1 MAFKGIEERF
11 LAKVER
17 LYDQGSTRDIGLSH
31 VRGDQPFL
39 ELKPDDPNKNETKH
53 DSFAL
58 PIGSIKRDVI
68 RVGKFLTSG
77 NGLLFL
83 LKQQALQTGNEFVEN
98 RVLNPL
104 FVIGNVQ
111 PYKHFSRGL
120 ASAKDFDLAGEPLT
134 DHYGNKKPASDSSI
148 GSAGRLQK
156 HTGDD
161 AIARVTGNSPSLLSL
176 LSGRAISKIIGN
188 TFSVGK
194 AGSYGI
200 DDRPEFNVN
209 GELYSIATWKGV
221 KKASGPISNINRA
234 QANLRVGDIR
244 GAITNIK
251 NAFNQLRNGT
261 TSSTKVTLNDYFI
274 TDNINGADRYL
285 KDSIVDGKIS
295 TSYLQHP
302 VTDTRTP
309 IAPPTDYTAESSKT
323 VQERSNDIS
332 RKIASTSVSIKT
344 GIPSSD
350 AAFSTVATFLNSRRT
365 QSFPNFIT
373 TSDKAVEFDHLLY
386 PASSLRTRFNDDANN
401 RIGDMK
407 KIFAD
412 RQTKQFDYWDL
423 RKNITGIEY
432 TSVQAGAPLDP
443 TTLPSKAGGYMT
455 DKMNLHGVFD
465 NPVDATQTSL
475 KTLNDIRAV
484 GGKDLIDV
492 QWFDF
497 VNKKTIPFRAYVT
510 NIVESVNPQT
520 SDTPYIGRIER
531 NIVYAGVSRE
541 LSLQLRIHAL
551 SEQELTKV
559 WDKINYMTGLCFPS
573 KFVAGFMVPP
583 FVKLT
588 IGDVYRDQPG
598 YIRSLTHTI
607 EDNTPWEITSGAQVP
622 HGILMNITFSIIEK
636 RQMTTSS
643 TFYPLNSRG
652 ITANFSGI

>member
-39 ELKPDDPNKNETKH
+39 ELKPDDPDKNETKH

-58 PIGSIKRDVI
+58 PIGSIKRDAI

-120 ASAKDFDLAGEPLT
+120 ASAKDFDLV
-134 DHYGNKKPASDSSI
+134 
-148 GSAGRLQK
+148 GSPVDPSLGAAGRLQK

-161 AIARVTGNSPSLLSL
+161 ATARVIGKTSSLLSL
-176 LSGRAISKIIGN
+176 LSGRAISSIIGN

-194 AGSYGI
+194 AGSYGMN
-200 DDRPEFNVN
+200 DRPEFNVN
-209 GELYSIATWKGV
+209 GELYSIATWRGL
-221 KKASGPISNINRA
+221 KKTTDPISNISRA

-244 GAITNIK
+244 GAINNIK
-251 NAFNQLRNGT
+251 NAFT
-261 TSSTKVTLNDYFI
+261 TIKNIATTDASILLTDGYFI
-274 TDNINGADRYL
+274 TDNKNGAIRYL
-285 KDSIVDGKIS
+285 KDSMNAGKIS
-295 TSYLQHP
+295 TPYLQHP
-302 VTDTRTP
+302 VSDIRAP
-309 IAPPTDYTAESSKT
+309 IDPQTEFTSEASKT
-323 VQERSNDIS
+323 VQERSNDID
-332 RKIASTSVSIKT
+332 RKLASTLVSIKT
-344 GIPSSD
+344 GIPSADS
-350 AAFSTVATFLNSRRT
+350 AFATVATFLNSRRI
-365 QSFPNFIT
+365 QLLPNVSPSQQT
-373 TSDKAVEFDHLLY
+373 VEENHLFY
-386 PASSLRTRFNDDANN
+386 PKSSLRTRFNDDANN

-412 RQTKQFDYWDL
+412 RQTKQFDYWDI
-423 RKNITGIEY
+423 RKDTTGIEY
-432 TSVQAGAPLDP
+432 TPVKAGAQLDP
-443 TTLPSKAGGYMT
+443 TTLPSKASGYMT
-455 DKMNLHGVFD
+455 DRMNLHGVFD
-465 NPVDATQTSL
+465 DPVDATQTSL

-484 GGKDLIDV
+484 GGKDLIDI

-497 VNKKTIPFRAYVT
+497 VNKKTIPFRAYIT

-520 SDTPYIGRIER
+520 SDTQYIGRIER
-531 NIVYAGVSRE
+531 NIVYTGVSRE
-541 LSLQLRIHAL
+541 LSMQLRIHAL
-551 SEQELTKV
+551 SNDELAKV

-607 EDNTPWEITSGAQVP
+607 EDNTPWEISSGAQVP
-622 HGILMNITFSIIEK
+622 HGILMNITFSVIEK

-643 TFYPLNSRG
+643 AFYPLNSRG
-652 ITANFSGI
+652 VTFNFAGN